1 MDLTEFGLRFHLLLQ
16 KRELSTGRKRPRDN
30 GRMAEERP
38 SMGAARKLLPYT
50 SVLLILAG
58 LYVGWVFFSRWRDNK
73 AAEEAVAAKKAA
85 QNKKVVDQVFGS
97 GSVKLL
103 SFSVSQTRLH
113 RGETTN
119 LCYGV
124 ANAVSVAIDPH
135 IENIKPTYNRCLQ
148 IQPKQTTTYTLT
160 AKDAA
165 GHAASGSL
173 TITVQ

>member
-1 MDLTEFGLRFHLLLQ
+1 MVGMAEDRP
-16 KRELSTGRKRPRDN
+16 STGV
-30 GRMAEERP
+30 
-38 SMGAARKLLPYT
+38 ARKLLPYT
-50 SVLLILAG
+50 TVLLILAAV
-58 LYVGWVFFSRWRDNK
+58 YVGWIFFSRWRDNK

-85 QNKKVVDQVFGS
+85 QNKRVVDQVFGS

-124 ANAVSVAIDPH
+124 SNAVSVTIEPH
-135 IENIKPTYNRCLQ
+135 VEDIKPTYNRCLQ
-148 IQPKQTTTYTLT
+148 IEPKATTTYTLT

-165 GHAASGSL
+165 GHTASGSL
-173 TITVQ
+173 TVRVQ